1 MDKYEERQIKG
12 YLSCRRLSLEEEKVL
27 LDRALVHNDKD
38 AQDEIV
44 NSHLYLV
51 AVIALRHGYSSLS
64 VADLMQEGIIG
75 LWDALRTFNVASGNR
90 FATLASHHVKGRIKK
105 AISVERRSRPPGTT
119 SLDAPLYSEEG
130 SHRGEMI
137 VDTHHTSAN
146 FQLHIQETEEI
157 IGCKLSIL
165 GEFLQGFIVNPF
177 HRRKISQG
185 ILKASRAPH
194 MNAVAQEIGG
204 SLFSGSDPFE
214 RCTLFNRLLSL

>member
-1 MDKYEERQIKG
+1 MDKYEKKQIKE

-38 AQDEIV
+38 ARDEIV

-51 AVIALRHGYSSLS
+51 AFIALKQTYSPLS
-64 VADLMQEGIIG
+64 VGDLMEEGILG
-75 LWDALRTFNVASGNR
+75 LWDALRKFNIASGNR
-90 FATLASHHVKGRIKK
+90 FATFASHDVKGRIKR
-105 AISVERRSRPPGTT
+105 AIRGEWRSRPPGFSIDA
-119 SLDAPLYSEEG
+119 SLSDEEG
-130 SHRGEMI
+130 SDRGEMMVNMHQI
-137 VDTHHTSAN
+137 SAD
-146 FQLHIQETEEI
+146 FQLHIQETEEE
-157 IGCKLSIL
+157 IGSSLSIL

-177 HRRKISQG
+177 HRREISQG
-185 ILKASRAPH
+185 ILKASRTPH